1 MTQGPC
7 KGTKGGPNMP
17 YHIKI
22 NPALLFSNSI
32 WPKKYH
38 FYIQNYDFR
47 PTLANWVQH
56 NGHKLHIFGPRTP
69 QKVPME
75 AQHMGQHYMGPIR
88 GVLVQNRGLEGE
100 NCFKT

>member
-1 MTQGPC
+1 MS
-7 KGTKGGPNMP
+7 
-17 YHIKI
+17 KI

-32 WPKKYH
+32 WPIGTKNIIFTFKITILAILAH
-38 FYIQNYDFR
+38 FR
-47 PTLANWVQH
+47 PTLANWAQQ

-69 QKVPME
+69 QKVPTE